1 MGAETKDKVFSVI
14 NQIGDDNTAAYCE
27 DDVTDAADVVGEAKK
42 ARAERAKKER
52 AESIEKT
59 KKISQKMRENKL
71 RQAKELRK
79 QQMQDRKNA
88 YEAAKRKRKNNAAKC
103 VFIICISSSCFSY
116 ITIGVLAKLF
126 LNPPEWLFAI
136 VMGGLSFAIVS
147 IHTIVYKFIRDEIY
161 MK

>member
-88 YEAAKRKRKNNAAKC
+88 YEAAKRKRKKNATKC
-103 VFIICISSSCFSY
+103 VFLTCISSSCFSY
-116 ITIGVLAKLF
+116 ITIGVLTKIF
-126 LNPPEWLFAI
+126 LNLPEWLFLIIMA
-136 VMGGLSFAIVS
+136 GLSLAIIT
-147 IHTIVYKFIRDEIY
+147 IHTAAYKVIRDEIY
-161 MK
+161 RK